1 MPRMRILTA
10 NEQEAFDKPPVFDH
24 RDRKKFFDFPKSL
37 LTTAASMRNANH
49 QIGFL
54 VSCGYFRATQRLFA
68 PMDFR
73 ERDLAYVAS
82 PTRPLIAINYSV
94 PGSHAA
100 TASEDH
106 SGFPRV
112 HAL

>member
-10 NEQEAFDKPPVFDH
+10 NEQGAFDKPPEFDH
-24 RDRKKFFDFPKSL
+24 RDRKRFFDFPKSL
-37 LTTAASMRNANH
+37 LMATASLRNVNH

-54 VSCGYFRATQRLFA
+54 VSCGYFRATRRLFA

-82 PTRPLIAINYSV
+82 
-94 PGSHAA
+94 
-100 TASEDH
+100 
-106 SGFPRV
+106 
-112 HAL
+112 